1 MDRRKFL
8 GTVAG
13 GVLVSPLDV
22 AAEQA
27 GSSGPLK
34 DRLGGSTAVNFAG
47 KVKGVSLTS
56 KPGRPLESAYW
67 IEWDWTGWIRP
78 QIDCAIALGANTARL
93 VGDVAMV
100 ASGALSQATYNARLQ
115 QVVKYCVDNGLAYY
129 YLGCAPYGTDGANNG
144 TLATPDAQIASV
156 INSNIAAI
164 TSGSADFRANIIG
177 ADLVSEANAGF
188 SAARVNNIYSLVRPN
203 VPAIIP
209 CTFGTSGALPDSSW
223 LNSISGSC
231 DFIDP
236 HIYPQVYGGINNFP
250 PASAISAL
258 HAAFPNK
265 EILFGEG
272 GIDTSQFTSVQVMD
286 WIKNLTSLAD
296 MPIARGAL
304 LWAAQDQQTSTER
317 YGAFDSN
324 WHPRASIAGPWLKWC
339 RLPYLPVPRS
349 SPDGITIPP
358 AASISDGGGIWT
370 LGASMQHDKQVLLN
384 GASAAGGQAT
394 LLSWKNGQIKAQND
408 LGAWWLWTGNSWI
421 ATTPP

>member
-13 GVLVSPLDV
+13 GLLAAPLD
-22 AAEQA
+22 AAGEQT

-34 DRLGGSTAVNFAG
+34 DRRDVSTAVNFAG

-67 IEWDWTGWIRP
+67 IEWDWTGWMRP
-78 QIDCAIALGANTARL
+78 QIDCAIALGANTVRL

-100 ASGALSQATYNARLQ
+100 TSGALSQAAYNARLQ

-129 YLGCAPYGTDGANNG
+129 YIGCAPYATDGANNG

-156 INSNIAAI
+156 ITSNIAAI
-164 TSGSADFRANIIG
+164 TSGSSDFRANIIG

-203 VPAIIP
+203 VPAVVP

-272 GIDTSQFTSVQVMD
+272 GVDTSLCTTAQAVA
-286 WIKNLTSLAD
+286 WITNLTALAD

-304 LWAAQDQQTSTER
+304 LWAAQDQQTSTEL

-324 WHPRASIAGPWLKWC
+324 WHPRVSIAGPWLKWC
-339 RLPYLPVPRS
+339 RLSYLPVSRS
-349 SPDGITIPP
+349 SPNGATIPP
-358 AASISDGGGIWT
+358 APSINAADGIWT
-370 LGASMQHDKQVLLN
+370 LGPTMQHGKQVLLN
-384 GASAAGGQAT
+384 GASAAGGQAV
-394 LLSWKNGQIKAQND
+394 LLSWKNGQIKAQNNR
-408 LGAWWLWTGNSWI
+408 GAWWLWTGNSWI

>member
-1 MDRRKFL
+1 MDRRRFL
-8 GTVAG
+8 GAVAG
-13 GVLVSPLDV
+13 GMLVSPRHA
-22 AAEQA
+22 AAEQG
-27 GSSGPLK
+27 GSSGSLK
-34 DRLGGSTAVNFAG
+34 DRRGVSTAVNFPG

-100 ASGALSQATYNARLQ
+100 TSGALSQAAYNARLQ
-115 QVVKYCVDNGLAYY
+115 QVVKYCVDSGLAYY
-129 YLGCAPYGTDGANNG
+129 YIGCAPYATDGANNG

-164 TSGSADFRANIIG
+164 TSGSSDFRANIIG

-370 LGASMQHDKQVLLN
+370 LGATMQHDKQVLLN

-394 LLSWKNGQIKAQND
+394 LLSWKNGQIKAQNN
-408 LGAWWLWTGNSWI
+408 LGAWWLWTGNNWI